1 MISIEKVHIEGYKKF
16 KKIDVEFNDD
26 YTVIVGDNESGKS
39 TILEAIDL
47 VLNKSIKTFDLSM
60 LEVLLNSE
68 NKEKYYSLKNVT
80 SLPRIVIQ
88 IFFKGMEGNPKFDYF
103 CGSEYENSDV
113 EHEKFGVEFIAEFD
127 KDYLTQVSSY
137 ITSGFIPVEYYNLQ
151 TKTFGGRF
159 YHSGLSD
166 LVYVLVD
173 SNSND
178 APSFNSYSKKLFNQI
193 IDPSDKMLLN
203 NEFNKEISTAL
214 NNTLEKVK
222 DKNYPTFDRD
232 IQKSSLENVIS
243 IYESGIPLN
252 MKGQG
257 MESYIK
263 TKQIIDSKKNST
275 IIAIEEPEN
284 HLSYSSM
291 LKMISLIQNN
301 HEGKQ
306 IIVTSHS
313 SRITSGI
320 GLDKVLIISMQGDET
335 IKLSNLDKKTSNYFR
350 EVPSDSLLHF
360 VMSKKVILVE
370 GPAEQI
376 LMDGFYRK
384 LFNESLESN
393 GISCIS
399 VNGLSFKH
407 FIAIAASMNKSVAVI
422 TDNDGNIDAVNNLKN
437 EYFETYNDKNRLAIF
452 SDPDVNNRTFEIC
465 LYNSNKV
472 YLENIIPLN
481 STSVYSH
488 KYSNGNR
495 YLGKMLNQKTDT
507 ALLIRNDENFNEK
520 IEVPNYIN
528 EALKF
533 IKNAE

>member
-1 MISIEKVHIEGYKKF
+1 
-16 KKIDVEFNDD
+16 
-26 YTVIVGDNESGKS
+26 
-39 TILEAIDL
+39 
-47 VLNKSIKTFDLSM
+47 
-60 LEVLLNSE
+60 
-68 NKEKYYSLKNVT
+68 
-80 SLPRIVIQ
+80 
-88 IFFKGMEGNPKFDYF
+88 
-103 CGSEYENSDV
+103 
-113 EHEKFGVEFIAEFD
+113 
-127 KDYLTQVSSY
+127 
-137 ITSGFIPVEYYNLQ
+137 
-151 TKTFGGRF
+151 
-159 YHSGLSD
+159 
-166 LVYVLVD
+166 
-173 SNSND
+173 
-178 APSFNSYSKKLFNQI
+178 
-193 IDPSDKMLLN
+193 
-203 NEFNKEISTAL
+203 
-214 NNTLEKVK
+214 
-222 DKNYPTFDRD
+222 
-232 IQKSSLENVIS
+232 
-243 IYESGIPLN
+243 
-252 MKGQG
+252 

>member
-16 KKIDVEFNDD
+16 KKLDVEFNDD

-39 TILEAIDL
+39 TILETIDL
-47 VLNKSIKTFDLSM
+47 VLNKSIKAFDLSM

-68 NKEKYYSLKNVT
+68 NKEKYYSLKDVN

-103 CGSEYENSDV
+103 YGSEYENSDV
-113 EHEKFGVEFIAEFD
+113 EQKKFGVEFIAEFD
-127 KDYLTQVSSY
+127 KDYLPQVSQY
-137 ITSGFIPVEYYNLQ
+137 FTLGFIPVEYYNLQ
-151 TKTFGGRF
+151 TKTFGGKF
-159 YHSGLSD
+159 YHPGLSD

-203 NEFNKEISTAL
+203 NTFNMEIRNAL
-214 NNTLEKVK
+214 NNTLVKVK
-222 DKNYPTFDRD
+222 NKNYPTFDRD

-291 LKMISLIQNN
+291 LKMISLIQKKQ
-301 HEGKQ
+301 EGKQ

-320 GLDKVLIISMQGDET
+320 GLDKVLIVSKQGNGT
-335 IKLSNLDKKTSNYFR
+335 IKLSNLNTDTSNYFR

-407 FIAIAASMNKSVAVI
+407 FIYIAASMKKSVVVI
-422 TDNDGNIDAVNNLKN
+422 TDNDGNIDAVNNLKDD
-437 EYFETYNDKNRLAIF
+437 YFEIYNDKTKLAIF
-452 SDPDVNNRTFEIC
+452 SDLDANNRTFEIC
-465 LYNSNKV
+465 LYNSNKD

-481 STSVYSH
+481 STSAYSH

-495 YLGKMLNQKTDT
+495 YLGKMLTQKTDT
-507 ALLIRNDENFNEK
+507 ALLIRNDEDFNEK
-520 IEVPNYIN
+520 IEVPNYIKN
-528 EALKF
+528 ALEF